1 MGTAHGAGTRLE
13 LRYNRGM
20 SAAEER
26 LKILQMIQDGIITPE
41 DGVRLLDALGAE
53 KKVPAAP
60 TIPAV
65 PDIPELPNEPLGWGQ
80 GARWLRVRVTDINTN
95 KTRVN
100 IRLPISVLSAGVKMG
115 ARFSAEVEGMDMNQL
130 MALVRSGMTGQV
142 VDVIDEKDGE
152 HVEVFL
158 E

>member
-1 MGTAHGAGTRLE
+1 MA
-13 LRYNRGM
+13 NP
-20 SAAEER
+20 EER
-26 LKILQMIQDGIITPE
+26 LKILQMIQDGTITPDE
-41 DGVRLLDALGAE
+41 GVRLLDILGGG
-53 KKVPAAP
+53 KPVVPAP
-60 TIPAV
+60 PQ
-65 PDIPELPNEPLGWGQ
+65 PPEPLGFGQ
-80 GARWLRVRVTDINTN
+80 GARWLRVRVTDLNTG

-100 IRLPISVLSAGVKMG
+100 IRLPISVLNAGVKMG
-115 ARFSAEVEGMDMNQL
+115 ARFSAEVEGMDVNQL

>member
-1 MGTAHGAGTRLE
+1 MAQP
-13 LRYNRGM
+13 
-20 SAAEER
+20 EER
-26 LKILQMIQDGIITPE
+26 LKILQMIQDGVITPE
-41 DGVRLLDALGAE
+41 DGVRLLDALGGE
-53 KKVPAAP
+53 KTPAPPPPVETP
-60 TIPAV
+60 T
-65 PDIPELPNEPLGWGQ
+65 LGT
-80 GARWLRVRVTDINTN
+80 GARWLRVRVTDINTG

-100 IRLPISVLSAGVKMG
+100 IRLPISVLNAGVKMG
-115 ARFSAEVEGMDMNQL
+115 ARFSAEVEGMDMNQI

>member
-1 MGTAHGAGTRLE
+1 MA
-13 LRYNRGM
+13 NP
-20 SAAEER
+20 EER
-26 LKILQMIQDGIITPE
+26 LKILQMIQDGTITPDE
-41 DGVRLLDALGAE
+41 GVRLLDILSGQ
-53 KKVPAAP
+53 KPP
-60 TIPAV
+60 TP
-65 PDIPELPNEPLGWGQ
+65 PQPPEPLGFGQ
-80 GARWLRVRVTDINTN
+80 GARWLRVRVTDLNTG

-100 IRLPISVLSAGVKMG
+100 IRLPISVLNAGVKMG
-115 ARFSAEVEGMDMNQL
+115 ARFSAEVEGMDVNQL

>member
-1 MGTAHGAGTRLE
+1 MA
-13 LRYNRGM
+13 NP
-20 SAAEER
+20 EER
-26 LKILQMIQDGIITPE
+26 LKILQMIQDGTITPDE
-41 DGVRLLDALGAE
+41 GVRLLDTLSGQ
-53 KKVPAAP
+53 KPSAP
-60 TIPAV
+60 TPPQA
-65 PDIPELPNEPLGWGQ
+65 PEPLGFGQ
-80 GARWLRVRVTDINTN
+80 GARWLRVRVTDLNTG

-100 IRLPISVLSAGVKMG
+100 IRLPISVLNAGVKMG
-115 ARFSAEVEGMDMNQL
+115 ARFSAEVEGMDVNQL

>member
-1 MGTAHGAGTRLE
+1 MG
-13 LRYNRGM
+13 NP
-20 SAAEER
+20 EER
-26 LKILQMIQDGIITPE
+26 LKILQMIQDGTITPDE
-41 DGVRLLDALGAE
+41 GVRLLDILSGQ
-53 KKVPAAP
+53 K
-60 TIPAV
+60 PAV
-65 PDIPELPNEPLGWGQ
+65 PTPPQPPEPLGFGQ
-80 GARWLRVRVTDINTN
+80 GARWLRVRVTDLNTG

-100 IRLPISVLSAGVKMG
+100 IRLPISVLNAGVKMG
-115 ARFSAEVEGMDMNQL
+115 ARFSAEVEGMDVNQL